1 MYEAY
6 WSLAKKPFG
15 GGCDTSLYYPS
26 DAHQGAL
33 LKLRYAVESRHGAAL
48 LTGHAGV
55 GKSLVSRMLLER
67 SALVGDTV
75 VLLTFPQMPAA
86 NLLAYLAHELKAPG
100 QTIGREPPIDESV
113 RIVSERLLENA
124 RAGKHAVIVVDE
136 AHLLEGP
143 RTFDAL
149 RLLLNVE
156 HEGRAAVTLVFVGQP
171 ALLPIVDRMPQLE
184 QRLAVK
190 CLIRPLTLD
199 ETHAYVQHRL
209 AAAGCE
215 QALFDS
221 AAIETLHAVAQG
233 NPRDL
238 NRLCDLSLLIGF
250 ADSAETITPERVE
263 AVARELVQ
271 VSSD

>member
-67 SALVGDTV
+67 STLVGDTV

-86 NLLAYLAHELKAPG
+86 NLLAYLAHDLKAPG

-149 RLLLNVE
+149 RLLLNIE
-156 HEGRAAVTLVFVGQP
+156 HEGRAAVTLIFVGQP
-171 ALLPIVDRMPQLE
+171 ALLPIIDRMPQLE

-215 QALFDS
+215 QPLFDS
-221 AAIETLHAVAQG
+221 AAIETLHAVSQG

-250 ADSAETITPERVE
+250 ADSAESITPERVE

-271 VSSD
+271 VSAD

>member
-48 LTGHAGV
+48 LTGHAGT
-55 GKSLVSRMLLER
+55 GKSLVARMLLER
-67 SALVGDTV
+67 SALVGDTT

-86 NLLAYLAHELKAPG
+86 NLVAYLAHDLKAPD
-100 QTIGREPPIDESV
+100 QVIGREPPIDESV

-136 AHLLEGP
+136 AHLLDGP

-171 ALLPIVDRMPQLE
+171 AVLPVIERMPQLE

-190 CLIRPLTLD
+190 CLIRPLSLD
-199 ETHAYVQHRL
+199 ETHAYIQHRL
-209 AAAGCE
+209 AAAGSE
-215 QALFDS
+215 HSPFD
-221 AAIETLHAVAQG
+221 AAAVETVHAVAQG
-233 NPRDL
+233 NPRDI
-238 NRLCDLSLLIGF
+238 NRLCDLALLIGF
-250 ADSAETITPERVE
+250 ADTAETITPERIE

-271 VSSD
+271 VSAD